1 MIVKNK
7 KHFVWGLML
16 AVSFG
21 VILVLMF
28 SPLFHGENALQA
40 ADRLF
45 NSIAKGSTNYFPGLV
60 EKNKHFIDTKFEA
73 ALHMADED
81 MARKANQ
88 LLAVAGLQSSL
99 DGAEVKAAGLLGQMV
114 EAALRDSEAM
124 FHNQEEVIAAKYG
137 YPGKEV
143 LYVWWS
149 TFKSLDRE
157 LKKQKMFAEA
167 SFLADVVKK
176 GVEVGYN
183 FYGISPQ
190 KASSRAGILSFSL
203 VFYVIYTLWWGYAI
217 LFLFEG
223 VGMQMKKGA
232 KKEV

>member
-7 KHFVWGLML
+7 KQFVWGLTL
-16 AVSFG
+16 GASFA
-21 VILVLMF
+21 VILLLMF
-28 SPLFHGENALQA
+28 SPLFHGENSLQA

-45 NSIAKGSTNYFPGLV
+45 NSIAKGSTYYFPGLQ
-60 EKNKHFIDTKFEA
+60 EKNEHYKDVKFEVT
-73 ALHMADED
+73 LKLADED
-81 MARKANQ
+81 MAGKATK
-88 LLAVAGLQSSL
+88 LLAEAGVGVAVNS
-99 DGAEVKAAGLLGQMV
+99 AEVKASGYMGQIV
-114 EAALRDSEAM
+114 QAALQDSEAM
-124 FHNQEEVIAAKYG
+124 FNNQEEAIAAKYG

-149 TFKSLDRE
+149 TFKSLDKE
-157 LKKQKMFAEA
+157 LKKHKMFAEA

-190 KASSRAGILSFSL
+190 KASTKAGILSFSL
-203 VFYVIYTLWWGYAI
+203 IFYVIYTLWWGYAI

>member
-7 KHFVWGLML
+7 KRFVWGLSL
-16 AVSFG
+16 GLSFG

-28 SPLFHGENALQA
+28 SPIFHGENGLQA

-45 NSIAKGSTNYFPGLV
+45 NSIAKGSTNYFPDLL
-60 EKNKHFIDTKFEA
+60 EKNKRFQDTKFEVTLKLA
-73 ALHMADED
+73 NEEMAG
-81 MARKANQ
+81 KANK
-88 LLAVAGLQSSL
+88 LMALAGVRSAVDST
-99 DGAEVKAAGLLGQMV
+99 EVKASGYLGQLV
-114 EAALRDSEAM
+114 QAALQDSEAM
-124 FHNQEEVIAAKYG
+124 FNNQEEAIAAKYG
-137 YPGKEV
+137 FPGKEV
-143 LYVWWS
+143 LFVWWS
-149 TFKSLDRE
+149 SFKSLDKE
-157 LKKQKMFAEA
+157 FKKQKMFAEA
-167 SFLADVVKK
+167 SFLTDAMKK

-190 KASSRAGILSFSL
+190 NASSKAGILSLSL

>member
-7 KHFVWGLML
+7 KRFVWGLTL
-16 AVSFG
+16 GVSFG

-28 SPLFHGENALQA
+28 SPIFHGENSLEA

-45 NSIAKGSTNYFPGLV
+45 NSIAKGSTYYFPGLQD
-60 EKNKHFIDTKFEA
+60 KNERYKDTKFEVT
-73 ALHMADED
+73 LKLADED
-81 MARKANQ
+81 MAKKASK
-88 LLAVAGLQSSL
+88 LLAEAGVGIAVDDL
-99 DGAEVKAAGLLGQMV
+99 EVKATGYLGQV
-114 EAALRDSEAM
+114 VAAALKDSEAM
-124 FHNQEEVIAAKYG
+124 FNNQEEAIAAKYG

-149 TFKSLDRE
+149 TFKSLDKE
-157 LKKQKMFAEA
+157 FKKHEMFAEA

-183 FYGISPQ
+183 FYGIEPQ

-203 VFYVIYTLWWGYAI
+203 VFYVVYTLWWGYAI
-217 LFLFEG
+217 LFIFEG
-223 VGMQMKKGA
+223 LGMQMKKGA

>member
-7 KHFVWGLML
+7 KQFVWGLAL
-16 AVSFG
+16 GASFV
-21 VILVLMF
+21 VILLLMF
-28 SPLFHGENALQA
+28 SPIFHGENALQA

-45 NSIAKGSTNYFPGLV
+45 NSIAKGSTNFFPGLF
-60 EKNKHFIDTKFEA
+60 EKNKHFKDTKFEA
-73 ALHMADED
+73 TLKLADED
-81 MARKANQ
+81 MAGKATK
-88 LLAVAGLQSSL
+88 LLAEAGIGTAVDS
-99 DGAEVKAAGLLGQMV
+99 AEVKVSGYLGPMV
-114 EAALRDSEAM
+114 QAALEDSEAM
-124 FHNQEEVIAAKYG
+124 FNNQGEAIAAKYG

-149 TFKSLDRE
+149 NFKSLDKE
-157 LKKQKMFAEA
+157 FKKHEMFAEA

-176 GVEVGYN
+176 GIEVGYN

-190 KASSRAGILSFSL
+190 KASTRAGILSFSL
-203 VFYVIYTLWWGYAI
+203 VFYVVYTLWWGYAI

>member
-7 KHFVWGLML
+7 KQFVWALTLG
-16 AVSFG
+16 ASFG
-21 VILVLMF
+21 VILLLMF
-28 SPLFHGENALQA
+28 SPIFHGENGLQA

-45 NSIAKGSTNYFPGLV
+45 NSIAKGSTYYFTGLKK
-60 EKNKHFIDTKFEA
+60 KNEHYQDVKFEVT
-73 ALHMADED
+73 LKMADED
-81 MARKANQ
+81 MAGKASK
-88 LLAVAGLQSSL
+88 LLAEAGVRSAV
-99 DGAEVKAAGLLGQMV
+99 DGAEVKASGYVGQMAQ
-114 EAALRDSEAM
+114 AALQDSEAM
-124 FHNQEEVIAAKYG
+124 FNNRGEAIAAKYG

-149 TFKSLDRE
+149 TFKSLDKE

-190 KASSRAGILSFSL
+190 QASAKAGILSFSL

>member
-7 KHFVWGLML
+7 KQFTWGLTL
-16 AVSFG
+16 GASFA
-21 VILVLMF
+21 VILLLMF
-28 SPLFHGENALQA
+28 SPLFHGENSLQA

-45 NSIAKGSTNYFPGLV
+45 NSIAKGSTYYFPGLQ
-60 EKNKHFIDTKFEA
+60 EKNEHYKDVKFEVT
-73 ALHMADED
+73 LKLADED
-81 MARKANQ
+81 MAGKATK
-88 LLAVAGLQSSL
+88 LLAEAGVGVAVNS
-99 DGAEVKAAGLLGQMV
+99 AEVKASGYMGQIV
-114 EAALRDSEAM
+114 QAALEDSEAM
-124 FHNQEEVIAAKYG
+124 FNNQEEAIAAKYG

-149 TFKSLDRE
+149 TFKSLDKE

-167 SFLADVVKK
+167 SFLADVVQK

-190 KASSRAGILSFSL
+190 KASTKAGILSFSL
-203 VFYVIYTLWWGYAI
+203 IFYVIYTLWWGYAI

>member
-7 KHFVWGLML
+7 KRFVWGLTL
-16 AVSFG
+16 GASFA
-21 VILVLMF
+21 VILLLMF
-28 SPLFHGENALQA
+28 SPIFHGENSLQA

-45 NSIAKGSTNYFPGLV
+45 NSIAKGSTYYFPGLL
-60 EKNKHFIDTKFEA
+60 EKNKHFMDTTFEVTMK
-73 ALHMADED
+73 LADEE
-81 MARKANQ
+81 MAGKAAT
-88 LLAVAGLQSSL
+88 LLAEAGVRSAA
-99 DGAEVKAAGLLGQMV
+99 DGSEVKASGYLGQMV
-114 EAALRDSEAM
+114 QAALQDAEAM
-124 FHNQEEVIAAKYG
+124 FHNQEKAIAAKYG

-149 TFKSLDRE
+149 TFRSLDRE
-157 LKKQKMFAEA
+157 FKKQKMFAAA

-190 KASSRAGILSFSL
+190 TASSRAGILSFSL
-203 VFYVIYTLWWGYAI
+203 IFYVIYTLWWGYAI

>member
-7 KHFVWGLML
+7 KQFVWGLTL
-16 AVSFG
+16 GASFA
-21 VILVLMF
+21 VILLLMF
-28 SPLFHGENALQA
+28 SPLFHGENSLQA

-45 NSIAKGSTNYFPGLV
+45 NSIAKGSTYYFPGLQ
-60 EKNKHFIDTKFEA
+60 EKNEHYKDVKFEVT
-73 ALHMADED
+73 LKLADED
-81 MARKANQ
+81 MAGKATK
-88 LLAVAGLQSSL
+88 LLAEAGVGAAV
-99 DGAEVKAAGLLGQMV
+99 DGAEVKASGYMGQV
-114 EAALRDSEAM
+114 VQAALEDSEAM
-124 FHNQEEVIAAKYG
+124 FNNQGEEIAAKYG

-149 TFKSLDRE
+149 TFKSLDKE

>member
-7 KHFVWGLML
+7 KHFVWGLTL
-16 AVSFG
+16 GASFV
-21 VILVLMF
+21 VILLLMF
-28 SPLFHGENALQA
+28 SPIFHGENGLRA
-40 ADRLF
+40 ADRMF
-45 NSIAKGSTNYFPGLV
+45 NSIAKGSTNYFPGLL
-60 EKNKHFIDTKFEA
+60 EKNKHFKDTRFEVT
-73 ALHMADED
+73 LKLADEE
-81 MARKANQ
+81 MAGKAAK
-88 LLAVAGLQSSL
+88 LLAAAGVGSALE
-99 DGAEVKAAGLLGQMV
+99 GAEVKASGYLGQMV
-114 EAALRDSEAM
+114 QAALEDSQAV
-124 FHNQEEVIAAKYG
+124 FHNQEEKIATKYG

-149 TFKSLDRE
+149 AFKSLDKE
-157 LKKQKMFAEA
+157 LKKQKMFAAA

-183 FYGISPQ
+183 FRGIEPQ
-190 KASSRAGILSFSL
+190 SASSKAGILSLSL

-223 VGMQMKKGA
+223 VGMQMKRGA

>member
-7 KHFVWGLML
+7 KRFVWGLSL
-16 AVSFG
+16 GLSFG

-28 SPLFHGENALQA
+28 SPIFHGENGLQA

-45 NSIAKGSTNYFPGLV
+45 NSIAKGSTNYFPDLL
-60 EKNKHFIDTKFEA
+60 EKNKRFKDTKFEVTLKLA
-73 ALHMADED
+73 NEEMAG
-81 MARKANQ
+81 KANK
-88 LLAVAGLQSSL
+88 LMALAGVRSAVDST
-99 DGAEVKAAGLLGQMV
+99 EVKASGYLGQLV
-114 EAALRDSEAM
+114 QAALQDSEAM
-124 FHNQEEVIAAKYG
+124 FNNQEEAIAAKYG
-137 YPGKEV
+137 FPGKEV
-143 LYVWWS
+143 LFVWWS
-149 TFKSLDRE
+149 SFKSLDKE
-157 LKKQKMFAEA
+157 FKKQKMFAEA
-167 SFLADVVKK
+167 SFLTDAMKK

-190 KASSRAGILSFSL
+190 NASSKAGILSLSL

>member
-7 KHFVWGLML
+7 KQFVWGLTL
-16 AVSFG
+16 GASFAM
-21 VILVLMF
+21 ILLLMF
-28 SPLFHGENALQA
+28 SPLFHGENSLQA

-45 NSIAKGSTNYFPGLV
+45 NSIAKGSTYYFPGLQ
-60 EKNKHFIDTKFEA
+60 EKNEHYKDVKFEVT
-73 ALHMADED
+73 LKLADEE
-81 MARKANQ
+81 MAGKAGK
-88 LLAVAGLQSSL
+88 LLAEAGVGVAVDS
-99 DGAEVKAAGLLGQMV
+99 AEVKASGYMGQIV
-114 EAALRDSEAM
+114 QAALEDSEAM
-124 FHNQEEVIAAKYG
+124 FNNQEEAIAAKYG

-149 TFKSLDRE
+149 TFKSLDKE

-190 KASSRAGILSFSL
+190 TASSRAGILSFSL
-203 VFYVIYTLWWGYAI
+203 IFYVIYTLWWGYAI
-217 LFLFEG
+217 LFLFAG

-232 KKEV
+232 KKEI

>member
-7 KHFVWGLML
+7 KQFIWGLML
-16 AVSFG
+16 GASFA

-28 SPLFHGENALQA
+28 SPIFHGENGLQA

-45 NSIAKGSTNYFPGLV
+45 NSIAKGSTNYFPGLL
-60 EKNKHFIDTKFEA
+60 EKNEKFKDTTFEA
-73 ALHMADED
+73 TLKLADEK
-81 MARKANQ
+81 MAGKAGK
-88 LLAVAGLQSSL
+88 LLAEAGVGSVV
-99 DGAEVKAAGLLGQMV
+99 DGAEVKASGYLGPMV
-114 EAALRDSEAM
+114 QAALQDSEAM
-124 FHNQEEVIAAKYG
+124 FHNQEEAIAAKYG

-149 TFKSLDRE
+149 TFRSLDKE
-157 LKKQKMFAEA
+157 FKKQKMFAAA

-183 FYGISPQ
+183 FYGIQPQ
-190 KASSRAGILSFSL
+190 NASTKAGILSFSL

>member
-1 MIVKNK
+1 MIVKK
-7 KHFVWGLML
+7 KKQFVWGLAL
-16 AVSFG
+16 AASFG

-28 SPLFHGENALQA
+28 SPIFHGENSLQA

-45 NSIAKGSTNYFPGLV
+45 NSIAKGSTYYFPGLQ
-60 EKNKHFIDTKFEA
+60 ERNERYKDSKFEVT
-73 ALHMADED
+73 LRLADED
-81 MARKANQ
+81 MAGKAGK
-88 LLAVAGLQSSL
+88 LLVTAGVESAV
-99 DGAEVKAAGLLGQMV
+99 DGTEVKATGYLGQMV
-114 EAALRDSEAM
+114 EAALKDSEAM
-124 FHNQEEVIAAKYG
+124 FNNQEEAIAAKYG

-149 TFKSLDRE
+149 TFKSLDKE
-157 LKKQKMFAEA
+157 FKKHEMFAEA

-183 FYGISPQ
+183 FYGIEPQ
-190 KASSRAGILSFSL
+190 KASSRASILSFSL
-203 VFYVIYTLWWGYAI
+203 VFYVVYTLWWGYAI

>member
-7 KHFVWGLML
+7 KRFLWGLAL
-16 AVSFG
+16 GVSFG

-28 SPLFHGENALQA
+28 SPIFHGENSLQA

-45 NSIAKGSTNYFPGLV
+45 NSIAKGSTYYFPGLQ
-60 EKNKHFIDTKFEA
+60 EKNERYKDNKFEVT
-73 ALHMADED
+73 LKLADED
-81 MARKANQ
+81 MSKKASK
-88 LLAVAGLQSSL
+88 LLAEAGAGSVV
-99 DGAEVKAAGLLGQMV
+99 DGVEVQATGYLGQV
-114 EAALRDSEAM
+114 VAAALKDSEAM
-124 FHNQEEVIAAKYG
+124 FNNQEEAIAAKYG

-149 TFKSLDRE
+149 TFKSLDKE
-157 LKKQKMFAEA
+157 FKKQEMFAEA

-183 FYGISPQ
+183 FYGIEPQ
-190 KASSRAGILSFSL
+190 TASSRAGILSFSL
-203 VFYVIYTLWWGYAI
+203 VFYVLYTLWWGYGI
-217 LFLFEG
+217 LFLFDG
-223 VGMQMKKGA
+223 LGMQMKKGA

>member
-7 KHFVWGLML
+7 KQFTWGLTL
-16 AVSFG
+16 GASFA
-21 VILVLMF
+21 VILLLMF
-28 SPLFHGENALQA
+28 SPLFHGENSLQA

-45 NSIAKGSTNYFPGLV
+45 NSIAKGSTYYFPGLQ
-60 EKNKHFIDTKFEA
+60 EKNEHYKDVKFEVT
-73 ALHMADED
+73 LKLADED
-81 MARKANQ
+81 MAGKATK
-88 LLAVAGLQSSL
+88 LLAEAGVGVAVNS
-99 DGAEVKAAGLLGQMV
+99 AEVKASGYMGQIV
-114 EAALRDSEAM
+114 QAALQDSEAM
-124 FHNQEEVIAAKYG
+124 FNNQEEAIAAKYG

-149 TFKSLDRE
+149 TFKSLDKE

-190 KASSRAGILSFSL
+190 KASTKAGILSFSL
-203 VFYVIYTLWWGYAI
+203 IFYVVYTLWWGYAI

>member
-7 KHFVWGLML
+7 KQFVWGLAL
-16 AVSFG
+16 GVSFG

-28 SPLFHGENALQA
+28 SPIFHGENGLQA

-45 NSIAKGSTNYFPGLV
+45 NSIAKGSTNYFPDLL
-60 EKNKHFIDTKFEA
+60 EKNKRFQDTRFEVTLKLA
-73 ALHMADED
+73 NED
-81 MARKANQ
+81 IAGKANTVVA
-88 LLAVAGLQSSL
+88 LTGVKSAVEGS
-99 DGAEVKAAGLLGQMV
+99 EVKASGYLGQLV
-114 EAALRDSEAM
+114 QAALQDSEAM
-124 FHNQEEVIAAKYG
+124 FNNQEEAIAAKYG
-137 YPGKEV
+137 FSGKEV
-143 LYVWWS
+143 LFVWWS
-149 TFKSLDRE
+149 TFKSLE
-157 LKKQKMFAEA
+157 KEFTKQKMFAEA
-167 SFLADVVKK
+167 SFLADAVKK

-190 KASSRAGILSFSL
+190 KASAKAGILSFSL

>member
-1 MIVKNK
+1 MIVKK
-7 KHFVWGLML
+7 KKQFVWGLAL
-16 AVSFG
+16 GVSFG

-28 SPLFHGENALQA
+28 SPIFHGENSLQA

-45 NSIAKGSTNYFPGLV
+45 NSIAKGSTYYFPGLL
-60 EKNKHFIDTKFEA
+60 EKNERYQDSKFEVT
-73 ALHMADED
+73 LKMADED
-81 MARKANQ
+81 MAKKASK
-88 LLAVAGLQSSL
+88 LLAEAGV
-99 DGAEVKAAGLLGQMV
+99 GIAAEGVEVKANGYLGQV
-114 EAALRDSEAM
+114 VAAALSDSEAM
-124 FHNQEEVIAAKYG
+124 FNNQEEAIAARYG

-149 TFKSLDRE
+149 TCKSLDKE
-157 LKKQKMFAEA
+157 FKKHEMFAEA

-183 FYGISPQ
+183 FYGIEPQ
-190 KASSRAGILSFSL
+190 KASSRASILSFSL
-203 VFYVIYTLWWGYAI
+203 VFYVVYTLWWGYAI

-223 VGMQMKKGA
+223 LGMQMKKGA

>member
-1 MIVKNK
+1 MIVKK
-7 KHFVWGLML
+7 KKQFVWGLTL
-16 AVSFG
+16 GASFL
-21 VILVLMF
+21 VILLLMF
-28 SPLFHGENALQA
+28 SPIFHGENSLQA

-45 NSIAKGSTNYFPGLV
+45 NSIAKGSTYYFPGLF
-60 EKNKHFIDTKFEA
+60 EKNKHFKDTKFEA
-73 ALHMADED
+73 TLKLADED
-81 MARKANQ
+81 MAGKATK
-88 LLAVAGLQSSL
+88 LLAEAGVGAAV
-99 DGAEVKAAGLLGQMV
+99 DGAEVKASGYMGQV
-114 EAALRDSEAM
+114 VQAALQDSEAM
-124 FHNQEEVIAAKYG
+124 FNNQGEEIAAKYG

-149 TFKSLDRE
+149 TFRSLDKE
-157 LKKQKMFAEA
+157 FKKQKMFAAA

-183 FYGISPQ
+183 FYGIQPQ
-190 KASSRAGILSFSL
+190 NASTKAGILSFSL

-223 VGMQMKKGA
+223 MGMQMKKGA

>member
-7 KHFVWGLML
+7 KRFVWGLSL
-16 AVSFG
+16 GLSFG
-21 VILVLMF
+21 VILLLMF
-28 SPLFHGENALQA
+28 SPIFHGENGLQA

-45 NSIAKGSTNYFPGLV
+45 NSIAKGSTNYFPDLL
-60 EKNKHFIDTKFEA
+60 EKNKRFKDTKFEVTLKLA
-73 ALHMADED
+73 NEEMAG
-81 MARKANQ
+81 KANK
-88 LLAVAGLQSSL
+88 LMALAGVRSAVDST
-99 DGAEVKAAGLLGQMV
+99 EVKASGYLGQLV
-114 EAALRDSEAM
+114 QAALQDSEAM
-124 FHNQEEVIAAKYG
+124 FNNQEEAIAAKYG
-137 YPGKEV
+137 FPGKEV
-143 LYVWWS
+143 LFVWWS
-149 TFKSLDRE
+149 SFKSLDKE
-157 LKKQKMFAEA
+157 FKKQKMFAEA
-167 SFLADVVKK
+167 SFLTDAMKK

-190 KASSRAGILSFSL
+190 NASSKAGILSLSL

>member
-1 MIVKNK
+1 MIVKK
-7 KHFVWGLML
+7 KKQFVWGLAL
-16 AVSFG
+16 GASFA

-28 SPLFHGENALQA
+28 SPIFHGENSLQA

-45 NSIAKGSTNYFPGLV
+45 NSIAKGSTYYFPGLF
-60 EKNKHFIDTKFEA
+60 EKNKHFKDTKFEA
-73 ALHMADED
+73 TLKLADED
-81 MARKANQ
+81 MARKAAK
-88 LLAVAGLQSSL
+88 LLAEAGIGTAVDS
-99 DGAEVKAAGLLGQMV
+99 AEVKASGYMDQMV
-114 EAALRDSEAM
+114 QAALEDSEAM
-124 FHNQEEVIAAKYG
+124 FHNQEEAIAAKYG

-149 TFKSLDRE
+149 TFRSLGKE
-157 LKKQKMFAEA
+157 FTKHKMFVEA

-190 KASSRAGILSFSL
+190 TASSRAGILSFSL
-203 VFYVIYTLWWGYAI
+203 IFYVVYTLWWGYAI

-223 VGMQMKKGA
+223 MGMQMKKGA

>member
-1 MIVKNK
+1 MLVKDK
-7 KHFVWGLML
+7 KHFVWGLTL
-16 AVSFG
+16 GASFL

-28 SPLFHGENALQA
+28 SPIFHGENSLQT

-45 NSIAKGSTNYFPGLV
+45 NSIAKGSTYYFPGLQ
-60 EKNKHFIDTKFEA
+60 EKNKHFKDTKFEA
-73 ALHMADED
+73 TLKLADED
-81 MARKANQ
+81 MAGKASK
-88 LLAVAGLQSSL
+88 LLAEAGVGAGVDS
-99 DGAEVKAAGLLGQMV
+99 AEVKASGYLGPMV
-114 EAALRDSEAM
+114 QAALQDSEAM
-124 FHNQEEVIAAKYG
+124 FNNQGEAIAAKYG

-149 TFKSLDRE
+149 TFKSLDKE
-157 LKKQKMFAEA
+157 LKKQKMYADA

-183 FYGISPQ
+183 FYGIEPQ
-190 KASSRAGILSFSL
+190 KASTKAGILSFSL
-203 VFYVIYTLWWGYAI
+203 VFYIIYTLWWGYAI

>member
-7 KHFVWGLML
+7 KQFVWGLTL
-16 AVSFG
+16 GASFA
-21 VILVLMF
+21 VILLLMF
-28 SPLFHGENALQA
+28 SPLFHGENSLQA

-45 NSIAKGSTNYFPGLV
+45 NSIAKGSTYYFPGLQ
-60 EKNKHFIDTKFEA
+60 EKNEHYKDVKFEVT
-73 ALHMADED
+73 LKLVDED
-81 MARKANQ
+81 MAGKATK
-88 LLAVAGLQSSL
+88 LLAEAGVGVAVNS
-99 DGAEVKAAGLLGQMV
+99 AEVKASGYMGQIV
-114 EAALRDSEAM
+114 QAALQDSEAM
-124 FHNQEEVIAAKYG
+124 FNNQEEAIAAKYG

-149 TFKSLDRE
+149 TFKSLDKE

-190 KASSRAGILSFSL
+190 KASTKAGILSFSL
-203 VFYVIYTLWWGYAI
+203 IFYVIYTLWWGYAI

>member
-7 KHFVWGLML
+7 KPFVWGLAL
-16 AVSFG
+16 GLSFA

-28 SPLFHGENALQA
+28 SPIFHGENGLQA

-45 NSIAKGSTNYFPGLV
+45 NSIAKGSTNYFPGLL
-60 EKNKHFIDTKFEA
+60 EKNKNFKDTKFEVT
-73 ALHMADED
+73 LNLADEE
-81 MARKANQ
+81 MAEKANK
-88 LLAVAGLQSSL
+88 LVALAGVRSAVEGS
-99 DGAEVKAAGLLGQMV
+99 EVKASGYLGQLV
-114 EAALRDSEAM
+114 QAALQDSEAM
-124 FHNQEEVIAAKYG
+124 FNNQEEAIAAKYG
-137 YPGKEV
+137 YSGKEV
-143 LYVWWS
+143 LFVWWS
-149 TFKSLDRE
+149 TFKSLDKE

-167 SFLADVVKK
+167 SFLADAVKK

-190 KASSRAGILSFSL
+190 KASAKAGILSFSL
-203 VFYVIYTLWWGYAI
+203 VFYVVYTLWWGYAI

>member
-45 NSIAKGSTNYFPGLV
+45 NSIAKGSTNYFPGLL
-60 EKNKHFIDTKFEA
+60 ERNRHFKDTKFEVT
-73 ALHMADED
+73 LKLADED
-81 MARKANQ
+81 MARKAST
-88 LLAVAGLQSSL
+88 LMAVAGARSVV
-99 DGAEVKAAGLLGQMV
+99 DGTEVSASGYLGQVV
-114 EAALRDSEAM
+114 EAALQDSQAM
-124 FHNQEEVIAAKYG
+124 FHNQEESVAAKYG

-149 TFKSLDRE
+149 TFKSLDKE
-157 LKKQKMFAEA
+157 FKKQKMFAPC

-183 FYGISPQ
+183 FYGIAPQ
-190 KASSRAGILSFSL
+190 NASSKAGILSFSL
-203 VFYVIYTLWWGYAI
+203 VFYVVYTLWWGYAI

-223 VGMQMKKGA
+223 VGLQMKKGA

>member
-7 KHFVWGLML
+7 KQFVWGLTL
-16 AVSFG
+16 GASFA
-21 VILVLMF
+21 VILLLMF
-28 SPLFHGENALQA
+28 SPLFHGENSLQA

-45 NSIAKGSTNYFPGLV
+45 NSIAKGSTYYFPGLQ
-60 EKNKHFIDTKFEA
+60 EKNEHYEDVKFEVTMK
-73 ALHMADED
+73 LADED
-81 MARKANQ
+81 MAGKATK
-88 LLAVAGLQSSL
+88 LLAEAGLGTAV
-99 DGAEVKAAGLLGQMV
+99 DGAEVKASGYLGQIV
-114 EAALRDSEAM
+114 QAALEDSEAM
-124 FHNQEEVIAAKYG
+124 FNNQEEAIAAKYG

-149 TFKSLDRE
+149 TFKSLDKE

-190 KASSRAGILSFSL
+190 TASSRAGILSFSL
-203 VFYVIYTLWWGYAI
+203 IFYVIYTLWWGYAI
-217 LFLFEG
+217 LFLFAG